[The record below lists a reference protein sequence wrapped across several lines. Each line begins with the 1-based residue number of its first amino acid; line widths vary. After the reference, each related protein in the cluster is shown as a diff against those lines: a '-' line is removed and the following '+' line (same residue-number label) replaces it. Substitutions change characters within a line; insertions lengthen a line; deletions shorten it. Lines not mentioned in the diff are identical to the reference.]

1 MTTVAMARKN
11 PSLDISL
18 IRNQLF
24 TMLRQFEHGTVHW
37 NDPWATHSFGNSEE
51 LTVSVTV
58 NDPRFYRRVMLEGS
72 LGAAESYLQ
81 GEWDCSDL
89 MPLFRILCR
98 NMDRLGSLDSAW
110 SKIGGGLAR
119 VGHVLRTNSLT
130 GSRNNIAAHYDLSN
144 DFFRCFLDPTM
155 MYSSAIFEE
164 ETQTLHEASVNK
176 LDQICQKLKLQAG
189 DRVIEIGTGWGGLA
203 EHAVRHYDCHV
214 TTTTISKQQHD
225 FARERFRNAGLEDRV
240 TLLQTDY
247 RQLTG
252 SYDKLVSIEMIEAVG
267 HEYLPAY
274 FQKCESLLKP
284 GGTML
289 IQAILMPDHRY
300 ETYRRSVDF
309 IQKYIF
315 PGGHLPSISAIQ
327 QALPQNTQLRLTR
340 FDEFADSYALTLRAW
355 RKAFFEHLD
364 RITALGFDDRFIRM
378 WWWYLMAA
386 EVSFTDMGHV
396 LFQMQIARDPAAV
409 PASRDYLYAR
419 A

>member
-119 VGHVLRTNSLT
+119 VGHVLRNNSLT

-378 WWWYLMAA
+378 WDYYFSYCEGAFWEQATS
-386 EVSFTDMGHV
+386 VGHFV
-396 LFQMQIARDPAAV
+396 WQKTR
-409 PASRDYLYAR
+409 YA
-419 A
+419 